1 MLIADLAVVEKKL
14 KIILGWYEDFV
25 HTRYDQSIAFLSDIL

>member
-1 MLIADLAVVEKKL
+1 MLIANLAVVKKKL

-25 HTRYDQSIAFLSDIL
+25 HVRYDQSMAFLSDIR